1 MTYYSKN
8 FLSLATSLAAI
19 GIALTAQSALAADAG
34 EASAQTETSAD
45 QSSAPAANTSA
56 EEYGDMV
63 IVTGSRTAG
72 RTVYT
77 SESPIDSFSAE
88 DITRTTKT
96 DLLES
101 LAVLVPSLD
110 LPRTPGSSAR
120 IVRGPY
126 LRGLS
131 PGHTLVLVNGKRRH
145 ATSTLGVGGTSAA
158 QSVDI
163 AMIPSAAIERMEVLR
178 DGASAIYGSDAIA
191 GVINFITKKD
201 DTGLTAFGRFG
212 TFGDGEGKTY
222 SAYIGKGFQLGE
234 QGHLYVTAQYEKRG
248 RTFRGSPVP
257 SDILYYF
264 PLNASGNPIL
274 PRGALTQPTLPAGAT
289 PDPREATRDSNASQ
303 IQGESPYTTKSLSAD
318 LGFELSDSVRFYSFG
333 TYAERDADLFN
344 AFRLP
349 LRNENVRAIFP
360 DGFSP
365 IRDQKEKDFEV
376 MVGLEGDIGSWNW
389 DISTT
394 YGGNKA
400 RIGAH
405 DTVNP
410 SYGLDSK
417 TKFYIGTT
425 DYTAW
430 TTNIGVKRAFDLPIS
445 AKPVEFA
452 AGAEYRKEKFLVHAG
467 EPQSYSCGGASVLD
481 GPNAGMP
488 LTSYSYC
495 GSQAVFGYTPDN
507 EVNATRNNKSAYAEL
522 SFYPLENWSI
532 SAAGRIEDYSDFG
545 TAKIGRLSTRFEI
558 IPALALRATIGN
570 AFQAPTLATISYR
583 AQVNWGTYIA
593 FSFPVTSPEALAL
606 GSQPLEPE
614 RSNNLS
620 AGFVATLSD
629 RIHLSVDAYQIK
641 VKDRVS
647 LSTTIRDAIYP
658 GSGALLVS
666 VGLEPD
672 AAINYFINAANTRTR
687 GVEAV
692 LDGLVD
698 MNDLGRLRWSLS
710 ANYNRTKVTGLA
722 ETSPVLAAFNVPV
735 FSLADTRNLENRS
748 PRSKVVA
755 DFVWSIG
762 KFDLNLR
769 ETYFGKTIRYGTPTT
784 IPTSGP
790 YAGMREIGYNIGNLF
805 TTDANIN
812 YNINDQFT
820 LSLSANNLFA
830 KKPALMPVPLLQPI
844 QSYAYDESGPVSS
857 DGAFF
862 AVGLRAKW

>member
-1 MTYYSKN
+1 MKYCSKS
-8 FLSLATSLAAI
+8 FLILATSLIAI
-19 GIALTAQSALAADAG
+19 DAGLSSHAALAADALPR
-34 EASAQTETSAD
+34 SD
-45 QSSAPAANTSA
+45 VSAPISDEQDGETL
-56 EEYGDMV
+56 
-63 IVTGSRTAG
+63 IVTGTRTAP

-77 SESPIDSFSAE
+77 SESPIDSFTAQ
-88 DITRTTKT
+88 DVQRTAKT

-201 DTGLTAFGRFG
+201 DDGLTAFGRFG

-222 SAYIGKGFQLGE
+222 SAYVGKGFELGE
-234 QGHLYVTAQYEKRG
+234 GGHLYVTAQYEQRN

-257 SDILYYF
+257 DNILYYF
-264 PLNASGNPIL
+264 PLDANGNQIL
-274 PRGALTQPTLPAGAT
+274 PRGSLTAPTLPAGAT

-303 IQGESPYTTKSLSAD
+303 IQGESPYTTYAATAD
-318 LGFELSDSVRFYSFG
+318 LGIELSDNVRLYSFAS
-333 TYAERDADLFN
+333 YAERDADLFN
-344 AFRLP
+344 SFRLP
-349 LRNENVRAIFP
+349 LRNENVRALFP

-376 MVGLEGDIGSWNW
+376 MVGLEGDLGSWKW
-389 DISTT
+389 DLSTT

-410 SYGLDSK
+410 SYGLDSQ
-417 TKFYIGTT
+417 TSFYIGTT

-430 TTNIGVKRAFDLPIS
+430 TTNFGVSRAFDLFG

-452 AGAEYRKEKFLVHAG
+452 AGLEYREEKFTVSAG

-481 GPNAGMP
+481 GPNAGMA

-507 EVNATRNNKSAYAEL
+507 EVNGTRNNKSAYAEVTV
-522 SFYPLENWSI
+522 YPLDNWSI
-532 SAAGRIEDYSDFG
+532 SAAGRVEDYSDFG
-545 TAKIGRLSTRFEI
+545 TATIGRLSTRFEI
-558 IPALALRATIGN
+558 SPAIALRGTIGN
-570 AFQAPTLATISYR
+570 AFQAPTLATINYR

-606 GSQPLEPE
+606 GSQPLKPE
-614 RSNNLS
+614 KSDNLS
-620 AGFVATLSD
+620 AGVVLTLSD
-629 RIHLSVDAYQIK
+629 KIHLTVDAYQIK
-641 VKDRVS
+641 VRDRVS

-658 GSGALLVS
+658 GASALLTS

-692 LDGLVD
+692 LDGLI
-698 MNDLGRLRWSLS
+698 DLDSMGRLKWALS
-710 ANYNRTKVTGLA
+710 GNYNRTKVTSLA

-735 FSLADTRNLENRS
+735 FSLADTRNLENRT
-748 PRSKVVA
+748 PRSKVVFDA
-755 DFVWSIG
+755 IWSLG
-762 KFDLNLR
+762 KFDFNVR
-769 ETYFGKTIRYGTPTT
+769 ESYFGKTIRYGTPTT
-784 IPTSGP
+784 IPTTGP

-805 TTDANIN
+805 VTDLNIN
-812 YNINDQFT
+812 YRVTEAFT
-820 LSLSANNLFA
+820 LSASANNLFA

-844 QSYAYDESGPVSS
+844 QAWAYDESGPVSS

-862 AVGLRAKW
+862 AIGLQAKF